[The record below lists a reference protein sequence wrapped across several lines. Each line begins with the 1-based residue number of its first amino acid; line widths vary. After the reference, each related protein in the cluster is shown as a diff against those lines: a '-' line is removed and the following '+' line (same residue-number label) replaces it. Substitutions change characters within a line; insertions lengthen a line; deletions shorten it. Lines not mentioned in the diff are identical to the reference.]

1 MDMKEKLSNASRFVP
16 PILLI
21 VVVLIYWKAPK
32 PEAYYSSAY
41 GWGFIALG
49 AVWLLIWFLT
59 ERINPFNAV
68 IGADGRPSTSK
79 LKPFLWFL
87 VVFFSYSVL
96 YAARVK
102 KGETEAVPE
111 IPVNLLLALGF
122 SIGTWV
128 AAKSITESQLASG
141 QISKPPVT
149 DSASPGADSDTAGV
163 GAIVQDDK
171 GFPDLA
177 KIQTVG
183 WTLLAIVVYL
193 VSVDRTLRAILGP
206 TPLQPMPFLPDI
218 DSSLMVLTGL
228 GDAAYLG
235 KKLVT
240 TRMPVISRLSPNA
253 GKVGT
258 EVTIIGSAFGANQ
271 LGSKITI
278 DGAEFNGKINA
289 WNDTEIK
296 FEIPSKHP
304 KDGSDLT
311 AGKIIQIGL
320 VVNGQESNKLPL
332 TIAA

>member
-1 MDMKEKLSNASRFVP
+1 MKEKLRNGWRFVP

-21 VVVLIYWKAPK
+21 AVVLIYWKAPK
-32 PEAYYSSAY
+32 SEAYYSSAY
-41 GWGFIALG
+41 GWGFVALG

-59 ERINPFNAV
+59 ERFNPFNAV

-79 LKPFLWFL
+79 LQPFLWFL
-87 VVFFSYSVL
+87 VIFFSYSVL

-102 KGETEAVPE
+102 KGETGAIPE
-111 IPVNLLLALGF
+111 IPVNVLLALGF

-128 AAKSITESQLASG
+128 AAKSITESQLAGG

-149 DSASPGADSDTAGV
+149 DSASAAGANSDTAGV

-183 WTLLAIVVYL
+183 WTLLAITIYL

-206 TPLQPMPFLPDI
+206 TPIQPMPFLPDI

-240 TRMPVISRLSPNA
+240 TRMPIISRLLPNA
-253 GKVGT
+253 GKVAT
-258 EVTIIGSAFGANQ
+258 EVTIIGFAFGANQ
-271 LGSKITI
+271 LGSKITM
-278 DGAEFNGKINA
+278 DGAEFNGKINS
-289 WNDTEIK
+289 WNDTEVK
-296 FEIPSKHP
+296 FETPSKHP

-311 AGKIIQIGL
+311 AGKIVQIGL
-320 VVNGQESNKLPL
+320 LVNSQESNKLPL
-332 TIAA
+332 TITA